1 MDEPRPSQSTRPL
14 WPLLSLLAVI
24 FVLGVLLTQ
33 VDLSKLISPLLAGK
47 GSGRP
52 ESSAVMGVML
62 VVLIGLPLLALGL
75 LVRALKRQARSSG
88 IREEGKTAP

>member
-1 MDEPRPSQSTRPL
+1 MDESRPSRSTRPI
-14 WPLLSLLAVI
+14 WPLLSLLAAI

-47 GSGRP
+47 ASGRP

-62 VVLIGLPLLALGL
+62 II
-75 LVRALKRQARSSG
+75 LVGVSRPGPRPPGRPYHSTRTLMPGA
-88 IREEGKTAP
+88 